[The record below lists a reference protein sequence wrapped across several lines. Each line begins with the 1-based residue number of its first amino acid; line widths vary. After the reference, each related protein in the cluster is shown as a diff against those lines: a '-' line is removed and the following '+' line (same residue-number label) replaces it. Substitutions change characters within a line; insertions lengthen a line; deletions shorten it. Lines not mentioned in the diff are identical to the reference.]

1 MVMDDIVR
9 ETFRSLGYNV
19 DLVGANMY
27 FDIIYEVID
36 GVKNG
41 LSNEALREMI
51 PAYCLELYHFC
62 YEVGK
67 IRFFDF
73 INEFLNSKKKIRK
86 KKQTISVNGISREDL
101 GFDNQLIYYAKYFIR
116 KEREL
121 KPNMEY
127 VKR

>member
-1 MVMDDIVR
+1 
-9 ETFRSLGYNV
+9 
-19 DLVGANMY
+19 
-27 FDIIYEVID
+27 
-36 GVKNG
+36 
-41 LSNEALREMI
+41 MI

-67 IRFFDF
+67 FRFFDF
-73 INEFLNSKKKIRK
+73 INEFLNSKRKIRK
-86 KKQTISVNGISREDL
+86 KRQTISVNEISQENL
-101 GFDNQLIYYAKYFIR
+101 SFDNQLIYYAKYFIR